1 MKLFLTNK
9 KQLGMG
15 AIVSGV
21 GLLLYLIGSAL
32 ALPQTVLGIVAIA
45 FALAAVYT
53 MASIVFYPKARRKAE
68 LSYNILWGQAALT
81 ILLVACAYLHLRE
94 WL

>member
-1 MKLFLTNK
+1 MKFFLTNK
-9 KQLGMG
+9 KQLGAG

-21 GLLLYLIGSAL
+21 GALAYLVGSAL
-32 ALPQTVLGIVAIA
+32 ALPQTLLGILAVA
-45 FALAAVYT
+45 FAVAAVYT

-81 ILLVACAYLHLRE
+81 ILLVACAYLSVRA
-94 WL
+94 